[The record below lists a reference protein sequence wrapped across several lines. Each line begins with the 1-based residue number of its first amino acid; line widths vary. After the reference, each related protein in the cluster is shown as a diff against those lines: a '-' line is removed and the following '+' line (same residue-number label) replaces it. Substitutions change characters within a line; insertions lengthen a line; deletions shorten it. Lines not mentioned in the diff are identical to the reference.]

1 MSRARDVGTATER
14 AVVAFLREN
23 GWPHAERRALA
34 GAHDLGDV
42 VGCVG
47 LAIEVKGGRA
57 AEVASDGQI
66 LAWLMETEAERLNAG
81 ADIGILVT
89 KRTSYG
95 PARAGAWW
103 AHLALSTWDCLY
115 EVPTPRPWDPALSLR
130 LRLDTVVPILHAAGY
145 GTAPAARPEAV
156 GA

>member
-1 MSRARDVGTATER
+1 MSRPKDIGTTAER
-14 AVVAFLREN
+14 GLVEFLRTH
-23 GWPHAERRALA
+23 GWPTAERRALA
-34 GAHDLGDV
+34 GTADMGDV
-42 VGCVG
+42 VGCAG
-47 LAIEVKGGRA
+47 LVFEMKSGRA

-103 AHLALSTWDCLY
+103 AHLALSTWDVLY
-115 EVPTPRPWDPALSLR
+115 EAPAPRPWDPALSLR
-130 LRLDTVVPILHAAGY
+130 LRLDTVVPLLHAAGY
-145 GTAPAARPEAV
+145 GTAPASAEAV

>member
-1 MSRARDVGTATER
+1 VTRSKDIGTSAETATVR
-14 AVVAFLREN
+14 WLREH
-23 GWPHAERRALA
+23 GWPAAERRALTGALDCGDIA
-34 GAHDLGDV
+34 GTPGI
-42 VGCVG
+42 CWE
-47 LAIEVKGGRA
+47 IKSGRA

-145 GTAPAARPEAV
+145 GTAPAVAEAV

>member
-1 MSRARDVGTATER
+1 MSRPKDIGTIAER
-14 AVVAFLREN
+14 GLVDFLRTH

-34 GAHDLGDV
+34 GTADMGDV
-42 VGCVG
+42 VGCSG
-47 LAIEVKGGRA
+47 LVFEMKSGRA
-57 AEVASDGQI
+57 AETASDGQI

-103 AHLALSTWDCLY
+103 AHLALSTWDVLY
-115 EVPTPRPWDPALSLR
+115 ETPTPRPWDPALSLR

-145 GTAPAARPEAV
+145 GTAPAPAEAV